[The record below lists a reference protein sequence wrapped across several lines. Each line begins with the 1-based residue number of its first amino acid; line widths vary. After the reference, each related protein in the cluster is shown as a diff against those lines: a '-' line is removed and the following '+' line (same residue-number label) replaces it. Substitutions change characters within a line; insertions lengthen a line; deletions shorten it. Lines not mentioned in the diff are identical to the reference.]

1 MTQQGTV
8 QLYEYLGA
16 AWPLVIKPG
25 VDEQWRRNK
34 IRELFRTYLDYTDTE
49 VMEAYQKWTE
59 ENEKFPTVKNI
70 ISEIRWLRAK
80 KQGGKTENEE
90 LHQAPVWIDGQEQLI
105 MHGGK
110 IAWKRVDFVNQI
122 WNPEKLQP
130 EEWER
135 RFKATRARAIKAET
149 EARR

>member
-25 VDEQWRRNK
+25 VDVRWKQNK
-34 IRELFRTYLDYTDTE
+34 IMELFKTYLDYTDTE

-70 ISEIRWLRAK
+70 INEIRWLRARR
-80 KQGGKTENEE
+80 GGKTENEE
-90 LHQAPVWIDGQEQLI
+90 LHQAPVWIDGQERLI
-105 MHGGK
+105 MYGGK

-149 EARR
+149 EGRR